1 MSLVIHGLLNESR
14 EYYRALKR
22 ELVGQLLINP
32 RGHLRRNVV
41 NGKSYLVLRQCRHGK
56 CHDVY
61 IGREDSPLS
70 AYFMAGLEIS
80 KKAVISLREAKLAMM
95 ELHMPKPDIQS
106 EDFFPIIQ
114 RIFQALGDQGLWEE
128 GLEVVGSWC
137 FKIYQNYCGVEY
149 YPDRSLDVD
158 FAVTI
163 PYQGKPTDV
172 GKMLKELGFIE
183 EFNYGDG
190 SIAYKSGDFKVEFL
204 KNRVGDGRARKEI
217 NQEGRDLGIAPQ
229 ALPYMGILLGHP
241 MEITARDIG
250 KVVVPTMP
258 AFLLH
263 KLIVA
268 EKRKKEDKRAK
279 DYRQAD
285 TVARAI
291 MDDEALIAET
301 GRIFHG
307 LHKAWQGSIEKSARR
322 LAENYPWQSGAV
334 TAVLGRIRQG
344 G

>member
-1 MSLVIHGLLNESR
+1 MPLVIHGLLNESR

-32 RGHLRRNVV
+32 CGHLRRNVV
-41 NGKSYLVLRQCRHGK
+41 HEKTYLSLRQCRHGK
-56 CHDVY
+56 CREVY
-61 IGREDSPLS
+61 IGQEHTSE
-70 AYFMAGLEIS
+70 ATCIMAGLEIS
-80 KKAVISLREAKLAMM
+80 KRAIVSLREAKRAMR
-95 ELHMPKPDIQS
+95 ELHMPQTDIRN
-106 EDFFPIIQ
+106 EDFFPVIQ
-114 RIFQALGDQGLWEE
+114 RIFQAFGDQGLWEE
-128 GLEVVGSWC
+128 GLELVGSWC
-137 FKIYQNYCGVEY
+137 FKIYQNYCGVAY

-163 PYQGKPTDV
+163 PYPGKPKDL

-204 KNRVGDGRARKEI
+204 KNRVGNGKARTDTH
-217 NQEGRDLGIAPQ
+217 QEERDLGIIPQ
-229 ALPYMGILLGHP
+229 ALPYLGILLDHP
-241 MEITARDIG
+241 MALTARDLG

-263 KLIVA
+263 KLLVA

-279 DYRQAD
+279 DYRQVD

-291 MDDEALIAET
+291 MDDEALIKET
-301 GRIFHG
+301 DHVFHG
-307 LHKAWQGSIEKSARR
+307 LHKTWQAGIEKSARR
-322 LAENYPWQSGAV
+322 LAESYPWQSGAV
-334 TAVLGRIRQG
+334 AAVLERIRQG
-344 G
+344 K